1 MQVNLF
7 VDETLKA
14 FHTDDLADDVFIR
27 RTQNGDH
34 EAFGVLWK
42 RHSPKVRAIVNRF
55 VQRSADAEDL
65 TQDVFLKAFV
75 ALPRFRGDCQFFSW
89 LYRIAFNVGINF
101 TKAGSRVE
109 WTNIEGLEEKTTHT
123 DPERIWI
130 GKEMQRAAN
139 AAIDGLAPAVQQALM
154 LNTHKGLNYETV
166 SAVVGCP
173 TGTVRSRIS
182 RARQVVSA
190 ALAEE

>member
-1 MQVNLF
+1 MWSG
-7 VDETLKA
+7 
-14 FHTDDLADDVFIR
+14 R
-27 RTQNGDH
+27 
-34 EAFGVLWK
+34 
-42 RHSPKVRAIVNRF
+42 
-55 VQRSADAEDL
+55 
-65 TQDVFLKAFV
+65 
-75 ALPRFRGDCQFFSW
+75 
-89 LYRIAFNVGINF
+89 
-101 TKAGSRVE
+101 
-109 WTNIEGLEEKTTHT
+109 THT

-173 TGTVRSRIS
+173 KGTVRSRIY
-182 RARQVVSA
+182 RARQVVAA

>member
-1 MQVNLF
+1 MQANTFVNDPLQTI
-7 VDETLKA
+7 DLN
-14 FHTDDLADDVFIR
+14 DLADEVLISHS
-27 RTQNGDH
+27 QSGDQ
-34 EAFGVLWK
+34 EAFGILWK
-42 RHSPKVRAIVNRF
+42 RHAPKVRTIVNRF
-55 VQRSADAEDL
+55 VRRSADAEDL
-65 TQDVFLKAFV
+65 TQDVFLKAFA

-89 LYRIAFNVGINF
+89 LYRIAFNAGINF
-101 TKAGSRVE
+101 TTAGSRVE

-130 GKEMQRAAN
+130 GREMQRAAN

-173 TGTVRSRIS
+173 IGTVRSRIS